1 MKKNDTAPCLPEGS
15 IKPLGWRLRPHCPS
29 PAPDFFP
36 VSHWGSSLLLLVRAR
51 NPGVIL
57 PRVFNP
63 SVQSTLHPVGSA
75 FKRYPETTSS
85 LPHTHRVLQAMQQ
98 DNDNPFLFSAPTS
111 HPLLQGP
118 PNAPQSPTQS
128 VTTPPCLPLLF
139 LCHSALAIAIAQTH
153 LAPAG
158 GLCPLCF
165 LCMGFFLQTPPPPTP
180 PGFGHLI
187 TWLRSPLFKLAAPPV
202 PPHPLPHLAFLWGT
216 YHPLTLTAVPDRGGR
231 P

>member
-1 MKKNDTAPCLPEGS
+1 MKKNDTAPCLPKGS
-15 IKPLGWRLRPHCPS
+15 IKSLGWRLRPHCPS

-36 VSHWGSSLLLLVRAR
+36 VSHWGSSLLLLVQAR

-57 PRVFNP
+57 PHVFNP
-63 SVQSTLHPVGSA
+63 SVQSTSHPVGSA

-85 LPHTHRVLQAMQQ
+85 LPPHTECSRPCSRTMTT
-98 DNDNPFLFSAPTS
+98 LFYSPHPPPTPS
-111 HPLLQGP
+111 PRSS
-118 PNAPQSPTQS
+118 PQSPTQS

>member
-1 MKKNDTAPCLPEGS
+1 MTQLPAYPKVPSSPWAGISDHTVPALLPISFLCPTGAAPSFFLFGPETQESSCHVSSTLLFNPHCILLALPSKGT
-15 IKPLGWRLRPHCPS
+15 LRPHLPS
-29 PAPDFFP
+29 PLHTECSRPCSRTMTTLFYSP
-36 VSHWGSSLLLLVRAR
+36 
-51 NPGVIL
+51 NP
-57 PRVFNP
+57 
-63 SVQSTLHPVGSA
+63 
-75 FKRYPETTSS
+75 
-85 LPHTHRVLQAMQQ
+85 
-98 DNDNPFLFSAPTS
+98 
-111 HPLLQGP
+111 P

-165 LCMGFFLQTPPPPTP
+165 LCMGFFLQTPPPPPP

-202 PPHPLPHLAFLWGT
+202 PPHPLPTSPFSGA
-216 YHPLTLTAVPDRGGR
+216 LTTL
-231 P
+231 